1 MMDQDFC
8 VCLIKI
14 GGVLYMLIL
23 IIRILGLYLSI
34 TNVVTNY
41 KSKNLSAVLGWI
53 CSSLLWPNLIVLGL
67 R

>member
-1 MMDQDFC
+1 MDQDFC
-8 VCLIKI
+8 VCLIKT

-23 IIRILGLYLSI
+23 IIRILGLCLSI

-53 CSSLLWPNLIVLGL
+53 CSSLLWLNLIVLGL